1 MKEYRVIKEFTPI
14 FTRVL
19 IKREDANLLKK
30 AGDAKIILPDK
41 VKDAYQSAE
50 GVIVKVGDDC
60 TDEVKA
66 LIGAKVLFAKF
77 GGEDMI
83 INDEQHVLL
92 DQGDIFGKVER

>member
-19 IKREDANLLKK
+19 IKREDASLLKK

-41 VKDAYQSAE
+41 IKDSYQSAE

-60 TDEVKA
+60 VDEVKS
-66 LIGAKVLFAKF
+66 LIGSKVLFAKF
-77 GGEDMI
+77 NGEDMI